1 MNARVIGVGWMEDEH
16 DAARINEQSPSEGQ

>member
-1 MNARVIGVGWMEDEH
+1 MNAPEMGVGWMEDEH